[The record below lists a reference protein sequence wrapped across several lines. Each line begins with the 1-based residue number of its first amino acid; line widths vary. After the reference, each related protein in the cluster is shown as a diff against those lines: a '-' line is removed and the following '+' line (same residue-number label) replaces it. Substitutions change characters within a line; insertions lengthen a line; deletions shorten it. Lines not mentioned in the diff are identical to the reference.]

1 MSLTASYETCRRLH
15 ARFGRSYY
23 LATRLLP
30 AWKRRHV
37 HAIYG
42 FARYADEIV
51 DSLTVAEDR
60 AAALDRLTVRLSASL
75 AGEPVHDH
83 VLPAFTHTV
92 RSFGIEREDID
103 AFLRSMHADLAVTR
117 YTSYDDLLEYME
129 GSAAVIGTMVLPVL
143 EPLPGREKEA
153 REPARQ
159 LGLAFQLTNFL
170 RDVRED
176 LERGRV
182 YLPQNDLARFG
193 VDEPD
198 LALPHV
204 SSRLRDLLAFEA
216 ARAREHYR
224 AALPG
229 IEMLVPT
236 SRPCVRAAHALY
248 GGILDEIE
256 KADFEV
262 LSRRARVPLRRR
274 LSVFVRHLGTASAEC
289 RAERRVRPQILEREV

>member
-1 MSLTASYETCRRLH
+1 
-15 ARFGRSYY
+15 
-23 LATRLLP
+23 
-30 AWKRRHV
+30 
-37 HAIYG
+37 
-42 FARYADEIV
+42 
-51 DSLTVAEDR
+51 
-60 AAALDRLTVRLSASL
+60 
-75 AGEPVHDH
+75 
-83 VLPAFTHTV
+83 V
-92 RSFGIEREDID
+92 RSICIEREDID

-274 LSVFVRHLGTASAEC
+274 LSVFARHLGTASAEC